1 MSGSATVTE
10 VLEKV
15 KVAEANNAKIASE
28 LATIKKERDEFETQL
43 KSLKMTPDLTGV
55 RRGGDGRISG
65 GWGYGDESVNV
76 VIGDPRK
83 GPNAMQPSHASQM
96 KSMIRAG
103 YEPYSQFKSMGHFL
117 REGLEKGHTS
127 EFADK
132 MRTQCKAIQGMSEKI
147 GADGGFAVL
156 PEFSHTIFEHLFGNT
171 LFNKTNNFTVS
182 GNNMVFLANAETSR
196 ANGSRHGGL
205 RGYWAGEGDSGTAS
219 KPTMREI
226 NLRLQK
232 LMVVV
237 YLTNELI
244 DDNGFA
250 LEQYVNKKASS
261 EFEFMTGD
269 AIINGDGNGK
279 PLGVLKA
286 PSLISVAAEGGQGGT
301 TIVGANVAKMQNRMF
316 APYFQNAEWYCNQ
329 DAIQQL
335 MQLSLATGTYSG
347 QLVFMPPTGLA
358 GAPYG
363 TLGGRPI
370 NPIEFCPTLGAVG
383 DLTLADL
390 SQMISISKGGIEQA
404 VSMHVEFLSDQMA
417 LRFTLRMNACPWEN
431 APLTP
436 YQGSNT
442 QSSFVTIA
450 AR

>member
-1 MSGSATVTE
+1 MSATISE

-15 KVAEANNAKIASE
+15 KIAEANNQKISTE
-28 LATIKKERDEFETQL
+28 LATIKKERDDYETQL
-43 KSLKMTPDLTGV
+43 KSLKMTPDLGGV
-55 RRGGDGRISG
+55 RRDADGRISG
-65 GWGYGDESVNV
+65 GWGYSDESATLVF
-76 VIGDPRK
+76 GSQGK
-83 GPNAMQPSHASQM
+83 GPNAHQPDHKTAL
-96 KSMIRAG
+96 KSMIRQG
-103 YEPYSQFKSMGHFL
+103 YEPLSQFKSMTHFI
-117 REGLEKGHTS
+117 REGMERGHTS

-132 MRTQCKAIQGMSEKI
+132 MRTQFKAVQGMSEKI
-147 GADGGFAVL
+147 GGDGGFAVL
-156 PEFSHTIFEHLFGNT
+156 PEFSMTILEHLFGNT
-171 LFNKTNNFTVS
+171 IFNRTNNYTVG
-182 GNNMVFLANAETSR
+182 GNNMMFLANAETSR

-205 RGYWAGEGDSGTAS
+205 RGYWAGEGDTVTAS
-219 KPTMREI
+219 KPSLREI

-232 LMVVV
+232 LMVIV
-237 YLTNELI
+237 YLTDELI
-244 DDNGFA
+244 ADNGFA

-269 AIINGDGNGK
+269 AIINGDGVGK
-279 PLGVLKA
+279 PLGALKA

-316 APYFQNAEWYCNQ
+316 APYFQNAEWFCNQ

-347 QLVFMPPTGLA
+347 QLVFMPPTGLS

-370 NPIEFCPTLGAVG
+370 TPIEFCPTLGAVG
-383 DLTLADL
+383 DLLLADL
-390 SQMISISKGGIEQA
+390 SQIISISKGGIEQA
-404 VSMHVEFLSDQMA
+404 VSMHVEFLSDQTA

-431 APLTP
+431 SPLTP